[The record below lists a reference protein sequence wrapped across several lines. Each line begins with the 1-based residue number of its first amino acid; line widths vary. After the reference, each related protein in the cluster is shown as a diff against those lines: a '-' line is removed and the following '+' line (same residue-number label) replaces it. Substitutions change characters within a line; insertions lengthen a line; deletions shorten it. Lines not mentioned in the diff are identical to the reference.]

1 MIIAIDGLGV
11 NGKSTLAKMLS
22 EILKYKNFN
31 TGAIYRCI
39 AFKII
44 SENLD
49 VNDISNTLY
58 KIKDIDI
65 NFENN
70 KVFLDGKDVTKQI
83 RTEQISVYSTK
94 WATIPEIKSFVREI
108 QKDYLKKY
116 DTVIE
121 GRDIATR
128 IAPDAEFKFY
138 LYSDFETRVHRL
150 WMQNKC
156 ENIETIRNNLKIR
169 DDLDINGGNFVKP
182 ANAIEIDTTDYTI
195 DEVFEIMLKFILNTN
210 K

>member
-1 MIIAIDGLGV
+1 M
-11 NGKSTLAKMLS
+11 
-22 EILKYKNFN
+22 
-31 TGAIYRCI
+31 
-39 AFKII
+39 
-44 SENLD
+44 D

-58 KIKDIDI
+58 KIKNIDI
-65 NFENN
+65 NFEND

-138 LYSDFETRVHRL
+138 LYSDFDTRVKRL

-182 ANAIEIDTTDYTI
+182 TNAIEIDTTNYTI
-195 DEVFEIMLKFILNTN
+195 DEVFEIMLKSIVNTN
-210 K
+210 

>member
-1 MIIAIDGLGV
+1 MIITIDGLGI

-22 EILKYKNFN
+22 ERLNYKIFN
-31 TGAIYRCI
+31 TGAIYRCV

-44 SENLD
+44 NENLD
-49 VNDISNTLY
+49 VNDIANTLY
-58 KIKDIDI
+58 KINAIDI

-94 WATIPEIKSFVREI
+94 WATIPEIKNFVTEI
-108 QKDYLKKY
+108 QKDYIKKY

-128 IAPDAEFKFY
+128 IAPDADFKFY
-138 LYSDFETRVHRL
+138 LYSDFETRVQRL
-150 WMQNKC
+150 WMQNKI

-169 DDLDINGGNFVKP
+169 DELDINGGNFVKP
-182 ANAIEIDTTDYTI
+182 TNAIEIDTTDYTI
-195 DEVFEIMLKFILNTN
+195 DEVFEIMLKSILNTN

>member
-1 MIIAIDGLGV
+1 M
-11 NGKSTLAKMLS
+11 
-22 EILKYKNFN
+22 
-31 TGAIYRCI
+31 
-39 AFKII
+39 
-44 SENLD
+44 
-49 VNDISNTLY
+49 
-58 KIKDIDI
+58 
-65 NFENN
+65 
-70 KVFLDGKDVTKQI
+70 DGKDVTKQI

-94 WATIPEIKSFVREI
+94 WATIPEIKRFVREI

-138 LYSDFETRVHRL
+138 LYSDFDTRVKRL

-182 ANAIEIDTTDYTI
+182 INAIEIDTTNCTI
-195 DEVFEIMLKFILNTN
+195 DEVFGIMLKYILNTN